1 MVMKQKHL
9 HYGWVM
15 VIITVCVLAAHTL
28 ISYTIGVFLKPLTAE
43 FGWERGAF
51 SGAISM
57 YMLLAGGLSI
67 FAGRLSDKYGP
78 RILITLSG
86 LLTGIGFMLMSRVN
100 SLWQAYLVW
109 GLLMGIGSAC
119 CAIPALSTIPRWFV
133 QKTGMA
139 VGITV
144 AGIGLGAI
152 IAPPLAQWLISLYG
166 WQQAFVV
173 LGIITLVITIPLAQ
187 LMKHSPQRIG
197 LKPYGED
204 KVIEDKQSPAPVAS
218 SASFTQAIKTGRFWV
233 FGLINLS
240 FFLCVQA
247 IIVHIVPYAG
257 DIGIP
262 EVAAASILSVIGGIS
277 ILGRLFTGV
286 VSDRVGGR
294 LVLAACPIL
303 MTLSLIWL
311 LFAREIWGFYL
322 FAVVFGFAYGGMV
335 SLLTIVAAELFG
347 HQFLG
352 IILGSFLLF
361 TTVGGALGVPLAGF
375 IFDMTGNYSSALL
388 ICAIVGA
395 LAVVLGLVLLRYKED
410 SSV

>member
-78 RILITLSG
+78 RILITLNG
-86 LLTGIGFMLMSRVN
+86 LLTGIGFMLMSRIN

-166 WQQAFVV
+166 WQQAFVI
-173 LGIITLVITIPLAQ
+173 LGIITLIITIPLAQ
-187 LMKHSPQRIG
+187 LMKHDQ
-197 LKPYGED
+197 K
-204 KVIEDKQSPAPVAS
+204 
-218 SASFTQAIKTGRFWV
+218 
-233 FGLINLS
+233 
-240 FFLCVQA
+240 
-247 IIVHIVPYAG
+247 
-257 DIGIP
+257 
-262 EVAAASILSVIGGIS
+262 
-277 ILGRLFTGV
+277 
-286 VSDRVGGR
+286 
-294 LVLAACPIL
+294 
-303 MTLSLIWL
+303 
-311 LFAREIWGFYL
+311 
-322 FAVVFGFAYGGMV
+322 
-335 SLLTIVAAELFG
+335 
-347 HQFLG
+347 
-352 IILGSFLLF
+352 
-361 TTVGGALGVPLAGF
+361 
-375 IFDMTGNYSSALL
+375 
-388 ICAIVGA
+388 ICQ
-395 LAVVLGLVLLRYKED
+395 
-410 SSV
+410 